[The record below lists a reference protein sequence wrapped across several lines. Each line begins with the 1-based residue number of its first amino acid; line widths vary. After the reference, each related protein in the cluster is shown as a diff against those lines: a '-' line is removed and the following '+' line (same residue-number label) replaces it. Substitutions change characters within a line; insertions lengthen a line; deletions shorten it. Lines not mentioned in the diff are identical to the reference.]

1 MANLQKQIEN
11 LNVEIGS
18 QLPKETL
25 SAFAYSIADLK
36 KKGIENNCISK
47 GMKMPPF
54 ILKSA
59 NGSVLNSDDLLS
71 KYDKII
77 IAFFRGIWCPYCN
90 LELRAL
96 QDSLS
101 KIENEKVK
109 LVAVSPQK
117 SGYSLSMNE
126 KNEITFDVLVD
137 ENNVFAKQLGISFS
151 LQDAVLPH
159 YQRLGIDL
167 KEFNGNNEN
176 TLPVPAVFVVDKNY
190 DVKYSFVD
198 VNYMNRVDIN
208 ELIKSL

>member
-1 MANLQKQIEN
+1 MPNLQKQIEN

-18 QLPKETL
+18 QLPKDTL
-25 SAFAYSIADLK
+25 LAFSDSIADLK

-47 GMKMPPF
+47 GVKMPPF

-59 NGSVLNSDDLLS
+59 NGVVLNSDDLLN

-77 IAFFRGIWCPYCN
+77 IVFIRGVWCPYCN

-96 QDSLS
+96 QASLT
-101 KIENEKVK
+101 KIENDKVK

-117 SGYSLSMNE
+117 SEYSLSMNE
-126 KNEITFDVLVD
+126 KNQITFDVLVD
-137 ENNVFAKQLGISFS
+137 ENNTFAKQLGVSFS
-151 LQDAVLPH
+151 LQDAILPH
-159 YQRLGIDL
+159 YQQLGIDL

-176 TLPVPAVFVVDKNY
+176 TLPIPAVFVVDKNY
-190 DVKYSFVD
+190 NIIYSFVD